1 MWGDF
6 SVPQTLN
13 MKKVILFGVLVL
25 VTVSIAAP
33 QGK

>member
-6 SVPQTLN
+6 SVLHTLN
-13 MKKVILFGVLVL
+13 MNKVIVFGLLVL

-33 QGK
+33 QGN